1 MGKIVRL
8 CFLFLA
14 LGIAAEN
21 AQAQSILDLAQ
32 RYNLALKAFELRKS
46 RSSLESV
53 LRKGTLLSDKYEELE
68 KLSDADYLRFEKKMR
83 GFDVNRE
90 EILFVEPDRMFFLRL
105 AKKIGTTADR
115 SFFRLLIEIK
125 PNNVWASYIEQQTDY
140 SGCTIYGN
148 GKLTKLYGKAQ
159 RFKRTYPWAYT
170 SYVNDEISSILEA
183 FDGHICACGSRDLVI
198 KEFSL
203 FVKTFPKDKKTPAI
217 RKILDDLKVGKQFE
231 FDCHSG

>member
-1 MGKIVRL
+1 MGKIVRMS
-8 CFLFLA
+8 FLFLA
-14 LGIAAEN
+14 LCIAAEY
-21 AQAQSILDLAQ
+21 AQAQSIMDLAQ

-68 KLSDADYLRFEKKMR
+68 KLSETDYLRFKKKMR

-90 EILFVEPDRMFFLRL
+90 EIIFVEPDRMFFLKL
-105 AKKIGTTADR
+105 ARTIGTTVDT
-115 SFFRLLIEIK
+115 SFFRLLVEIK

-148 GKLTKLYGKAQ
+148 GKLTKLYGKAL
-159 RFKRTYPWAYT
+159 RFKRIYPLAYT
-170 SYVNDEISSILEA
+170 TYVNDEIDSILEE
-183 FDGHICACGSRDLVI
+183 FGESICACGSRDLVI

-203 FVKTFPKDKKTPAI
+203 FVKTFPKDKKIPAI
-217 RKILDDLKVGKQFE
+217 RRILEDLKAGKKFR